1 MTTPAALHGLGR
13 AWSALWASVP
23 HRTPFQ
29 HPAWLLPW
37 WDVFGRGELRVL
49 LVRDAD
55 TLIGFAPFYISPQ
68 RELRLLGAGVSDYL
82 DALAAPAGERIVAGA
97 ISDELESSRSEWTF
111 CGLDN
116 LRDASLLLRVDA
128 PTAVCATTAAV
139 DPCPVVELPE
149 SVALLQQRIAP
160 KLASHIRYSRRRAER
175 LGGVTI
181 ERVVPQD
188 LHAALDA
195 LFALHGTRWAAK
207 GEAGVLSNDE
217 VREFHRRAAAALQA
231 AGLLRLLSVRI
242 GKRIAAIHYGL
253 HAGDRTFFYLGGFNP
268 DFAALSPGSVA
279 IASAME
285 DAIGEGAS
293 TFDFLG
299 GREPYKYRW
308 GAADCQRWSRHFR
321 RDDPSPREQ
330 NSISS

>member
-1 MTTPAALHGLGR
+1 MTTPAALHGLR
-13 AWSALWASVP
+13 REWNALWVSVP

-37 WDVFGRGELRVL
+37 WDVFGHGELRVL
-49 LVRDAD
+49 LVRDGD
-55 TLIGFAPFYISPQ
+55 TLIGLAPFYVSPQ

-82 DALAAPAGERIVAGA
+82 DALATPGGERIVAAA
-97 ISDELESSRSEWTF
+97 ISDELEFSHSEWTF

-116 LRDASLLLRVDA
+116 LRDASLLLRVD
-128 PTAVCATTAAV
+128 PPSGVCVTTAAV
-139 DPCPVVELPE
+139 DPCPVVELPH
-149 SVALLQQRIAP
+149 SVALLHHRIGP
-160 KLASHIRYSRRRAER
+160 KLASRIRYSRRRAER
-175 LGGVTI
+175 LGGLTTEHVAP
-181 ERVVPQD
+181 ED
-188 LHAALDA
+188 LQAALDA

-217 VREFHRRAAAALQA
+217 VREFHRRAAAALEA
-231 AGLLRLLSVRI
+231 AGLLRLLSLRI
-242 GKRIAAIHYGL
+242 GNRLAAIHYGL
-253 HAGDRTFFYLGGFNP
+253 HAGDRTFFYLAGFNP

-285 DAIGEGAS
+285 DAIEEGAS

-299 GREPYKYRW
+299 GREAYKYRW

-321 RDDPSPREQ
+321 RDLRTLEP
-330 NSISS
+330 